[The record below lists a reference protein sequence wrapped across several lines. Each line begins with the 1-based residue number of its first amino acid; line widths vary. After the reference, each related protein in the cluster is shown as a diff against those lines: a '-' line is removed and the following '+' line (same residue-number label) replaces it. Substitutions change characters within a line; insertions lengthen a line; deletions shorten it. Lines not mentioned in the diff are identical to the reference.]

1 MGGQGAA
8 RHHLVTEG
16 ASEVLLWDFLQG
28 CQPFLRAEAGA
39 ALLVAKGV
47 HERQNSCVF
56 TCFVTLMYTFC
67 CGAPFAAMYLCRS
80 APFAAV
86 HLSRRAHRAR
96 VFYGS
101 PCSRFK
107 VARALRLGI
116 MHGASSL

>member
-16 ASEVLLWDFLQG
+16 ASEVLLWDFCRAANSSFAQG
-28 CQPFLRAEAGA
+28 GA

-67 CGAPFAAMYLCRS
+67 CGASLLRCIFAATL
-80 APFAAV
+80 
-86 HLSRRAHRAR
+86 LSRRAHRAR